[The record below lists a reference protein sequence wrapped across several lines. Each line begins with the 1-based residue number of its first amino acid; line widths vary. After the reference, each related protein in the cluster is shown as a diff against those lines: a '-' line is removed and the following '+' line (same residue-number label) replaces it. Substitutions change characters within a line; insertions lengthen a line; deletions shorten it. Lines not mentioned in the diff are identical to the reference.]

1 MFGVLKMATRW
12 QCPLVS
18 EISGLLLCS
27 FPRRRLRCQQ
37 LDASIWV
44 CEQNVCRRPVWKRT
58 RLKIA
63 ACHPGVWPDNW
74 VGSQSV
80 RELRRIVKTIHNSIS
95 LFLSHFLGGWVGW
108 GVRLALPE
116 WSGKYMT
123 DKGSNVNRAMIV
135 GSDIA
140 AKAAGFQIIG
150 SDQEASA
157 ISLVALNLTWEKQGE
172 WIAAFLLQFPAW
184 YIRDQGV
191 YCICGKSTNV
201 ESKIRW
207 TKLKELEVRSALVVG
222 WFEVSAAEAG
232 CKTDELCHGSPPDYW
247 LNLTLLPSCDTR
259 KH

>member
-12 QCPLVS
+12 QCLWDLQREHFWPLVVF
-18 EISGLLLCS
+18 
-27 FPRRRLRCQQ
+27 FPQRRLRCQQ

-44 CEQNVCRRPVWKRT
+44 CAQNVCRRPVWKRT

-80 RELRRIVKTIHNSIS
+80 RELRRIVKNIHNSIS
-95 LFLSHFLGGWVGW
+95 LFLSHFFGGW

-123 DKGSNVNRAMIV
+123 DKGCNVNRAMIV

-157 ISLVALNLTWEKQGE
+157 ISLVALNLTWEKQGG

-184 YIRDQGV
+184 CIRDQGV
-191 YCICGKSTNV
+191 
-201 ESKIRW
+201 
-207 TKLKELEVRSALVVG
+207 
-222 WFEVSAAEAG
+222 
-232 CKTDELCHGSPPDYW
+232 
-247 LNLTLLPSCDTR
+247 
-259 KH
+259 